1 MTVFKSKAKREREV
15 FNHDAM
21 NPNAAGL
28 ARIRRELAQH
38 PTLAEPYSI
47 ARVLPP
53 FDAALVA
60 DLPVVSDRH
69 PPTLNSARTLS

>member
-1 MTVFKSKAKREREV
+1 V
-15 FNHDAM
+15 FNLAM

-60 DLPVVSDRH
+60 DLPVASDRPH
-69 PPTLNSARTLS
+69 PR